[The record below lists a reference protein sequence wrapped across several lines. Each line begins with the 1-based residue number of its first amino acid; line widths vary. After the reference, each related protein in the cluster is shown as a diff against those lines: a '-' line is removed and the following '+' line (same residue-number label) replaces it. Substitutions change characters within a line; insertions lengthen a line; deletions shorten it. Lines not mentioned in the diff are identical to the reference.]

1 MEVYDWESAIKYV
14 FSQKTFY
21 YHPRCVLH
29 ESGGLIYIKQNE
41 KKVIKR
47 IPENALKYLN
57 DNIEF

>member
-1 MEVYDWESAIKYV
+1 MQIYDWESAIEYV
-14 FSQKTFY
+14 LSHKCFY
-21 YHPRCVLH
+21 YHHKCVIY

-41 KKVIKR
+41 HKLVKR